1 MIKHRSLF
9 LVTALWL
16 VNWPLSILH
25 AAAGARVVK
34 YAATDTVAIY
44 AKVRFST
51 LVVLPANEE
60 ILDYATGDKD
70 FWIING
76 VHNLCYIHP
85 AHAGLR
91 SNLNLVTASSHIY
104 SFLLIEISNKPNEE
118 PDLKVFVVPK
128 DEENLAGIDGQVH
141 YVRASELDAYRQEA
155 DAARAEAAQAVQKAQ
170 ARIQQAINEYREQ
183 YPAKLQFDY
192 AYKSKAK
199 RPPFSVIAIYH
210 DDKFTYIKCHAQ
222 EKPTLYEVKD
232 GKPSLLNFDLVNGLY
247 IIPKIVDEGHLAIG
261 KQKVHFKRRPSSAQ
275 G

>member
-1 MIKHRSLF
+1 MIKRRSLV

-16 VNWPLSILH
+16 VNWPCSILQ

-34 YAATDTVAIY
+34 YSATETVAIY

-51 LVVLPANEE
+51 LIVLPANEE

-76 VHNLCYIHP
+76 VHNLCYVHP
-85 AHAGLR
+85 ARARLR
-91 SNLNLVTASSHIY
+91 SNLNLVTASGHIY
-104 SFLLIEISNKPNEE
+104 SFLLTEISNKSNEE
-118 PDLKVFVVPK
+118 PDLKVFVVSK
-128 DEENLAGIDGQVH
+128 EEENLAGVDGRAH
-141 YVRASELDAYRQEA
+141 YVRASELEAYRQEA
-155 DAARAEAAQAVQKAQ
+155 DAARAESAQAVQKAQ
-170 ARIQQAINEYREQ
+170 ARIEQAINEYREQ

-192 AYKSKAK
+192 AYKAKAK

-261 KQKVHFKRRPSSAQ
+261 KQKVNFKRRPSSAQ